1 MIEDLWGSASFVC
14 AVFIAIFLVGSGMP
28 KRRHFI
34 VLSCLLCAAVVLLSW
49 GYNHL
54 IFIFQ
59 LNQLVRLTLMVSN
72 CLLVFF
78 LSLAA
83 VWLAFECSKWE
94 ALFCTTAGYCM
105 QHISQRC
112 VASIMLFVPE
122 MNSLIEAAL
131 LIILTTAFYF
141 LMWLFVIRKTKVDN
155 SIADGKIQMVVSIV
169 TLIVAICLNSFAS
182 TLITMAGARP
192 LTVFVNIFSS
202 LSCMLI
208 LFVEFYLIKYRGEV
222 MQRGALE
229 SIIRQ
234 ERESYKRERSAV
246 EVINIKCHD
255 LKHQLRILEKKI
267 DGSELRELKDAVY
280 AYDSVFKT
288 GNNALDA
295 VLYLKSMD
303 CEAKEISITCLADG
317 KLLNFMADSDLYSLF
332 GNILDNAIEAVEHIE
347 DREKRVILLNI
358 YKTGGIINIDAANY
372 CTGAVNFK
380 DGLPQTTKADKDYH
394 GFGMSSIKRIVEKYD
409 GNLSV
414 MVDNDEFILGIAFF
428 G

>member
-1 MIEDLWGSASFVC
+1 
-14 AVFIAIFLVGSGMP
+14 
-28 KRRHFI
+28 
-34 VLSCLLCAAVVLLSW
+34 
-49 GYNHL
+49 
-54 IFIFQ
+54 
-59 LNQLVRLTLMVSN
+59 
-72 CLLVFF
+72 
-78 LSLAA
+78 
-83 VWLAFECSKWE
+83 
-94 ALFCTTAGYCM
+94 
-105 QHISQRC
+105 
-112 VASIMLFVPE
+112 
-122 MNSLIEAAL
+122 
-131 LIILTTAFYF
+131 
-141 LMWLFVIRKTKVDN
+141 
-155 SIADGKIQMVVSIV
+155 
-169 TLIVAICLNSFAS
+169 
-182 TLITMAGARP
+182 
-192 LTVFVNIFSS
+192 
-202 LSCMLI
+202 
-208 LFVEFYLIKYRGEV
+208 

-358 YKTGGIINIDAANY
+358 YISQAF
-372 CTGAVNFK
+372 CF
-380 DGLPQTTKADKDYH
+380 QR
-394 GFGMSSIKRIVEKYD
+394 S
-409 GNLSV
+409 GNR
-414 MVDNDEFILGIAFF
+414 
-428 G
+428 